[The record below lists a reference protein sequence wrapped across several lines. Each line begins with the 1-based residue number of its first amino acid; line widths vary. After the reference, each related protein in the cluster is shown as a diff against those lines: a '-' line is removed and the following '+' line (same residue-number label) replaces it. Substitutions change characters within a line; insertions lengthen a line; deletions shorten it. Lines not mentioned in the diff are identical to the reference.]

1 MFSKRAVRSS
11 RQYSGLAALALLA
24 AAASGCAAT
33 EEVRQDPNLGPENAA
48 HVTIY
53 RPTGDWMGRAID
65 FRAYAGEAFLGSL
78 ERGEGIAAFVRPGR
92 TEIRVRPH
100 FLGIPDGWP
109 EKLELDL
116 RAGERYY
123 LRFSQF
129 IDTVVPLPSGTLI
142 SGGTQLHTVTETA
155 YDNRE

>member
-1 MFSKRAVRSS
+1 
-11 RQYSGLAALALLA
+11 
-24 AAASGCAAT
+24 
-33 EEVRQDPNLGPENAA
+33 
-48 HVTIY
+48 
-53 RPTGDWMGRAID
+53 MGQAID

-123 LRFSQF
+123 LRFSPVHRYGGALAERYTHKRWNAVTYGYGNRLRQ
-129 IDTVVPLPSGTLI
+129 SGI
-142 SGGTQLHTVTETA
+142 MRPVSAFDPWCIAG
-155 YDNRE
+155 RKR